1 MSVDLSK
8 ILELPVEER
17 IELVQSIWDSVA
29 AVPEAVQLTA
39 VQRAELEDRVRD
51 YRENPENGSPWPEV
65 RDRIVSGR

>member
-29 AVPEAVQLTA
+29 AVPEAVQLTTE
-39 VQRAELEDRVRD
+39 QRAELEDRVRD
-51 YRENPENGSPWPEV
+51 YRENPDNGSPWPEV
-65 RDRIVSGR
+65 RERILSGR

>member
-8 ILELPVEER
+8 ILELPIEER

-39 VQRAELEDRVRD
+39 AQREELEERVRD
-51 YRENPENGSPWPEV
+51 YRKNPDGGSPWPEV
-65 RDRIVSGR
+65 RERILSGR